1 MTATNATITI
11 TGQGGRPLRPLIEAA
26 IQREI
31 ELLGIGVRR
40 GEQRVAAFEQQHG
53 LTSDEFLR
61 RVQNDELVETH
72 DTIEWIG
79 ELQMRERLRDK
90 ATTLRGL
97 HSAD

>member
-1 MTATNATITI
+1 MTATSATITI
-11 TGQGGRPLRPLIEAA
+11 TGQGARPIRPLIEAA

-53 LTSDEFLR
+53 MTSAEFLR
-61 RVQNDELVETH
+61 RFQNEELAETL
-72 DTIEWIG
+72 DTIDWIG
-79 ELQMRERLRDK
+79 ELQMLERLREK

-97 HSAD
+97 HIAD